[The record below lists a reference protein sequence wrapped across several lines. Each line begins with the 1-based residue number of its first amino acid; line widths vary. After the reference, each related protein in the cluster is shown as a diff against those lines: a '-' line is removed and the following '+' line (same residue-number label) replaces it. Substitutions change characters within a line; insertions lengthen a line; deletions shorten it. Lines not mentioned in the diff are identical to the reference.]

1 MQTGLGLEVAFTL
14 DWRSEINPDH
24 TQGMNNKTAIITGAA
39 RRIGE
44 AITRE
49 LHNAGM
55 DIVLHFNTS
64 REAVEKLALDLNRL
78 RPDSAYTLQADLL
91 NRDTYTGLINQAYA
105 INRRLDVLINNA
117 SVFFPTPLQN
127 LGFDQWDEMM
137 NINLRA
143 PFFLAQAAAGY
154 LKMVNGS
161 VINLTDIH
169 AERPLLKHAVY
180 SISKAALVILTQSL
194 AKELAPDVR
203 VNAISPGA
211 IFWSEYVNEDEKAGI
226 INKTL
231 LKKQGTGTDIA
242 KAARYLVFD
251 ADYITGQVLV
261 IDGGRSLYS

>member
-1 MQTGLGLEVAFTL
+1 
-14 DWRSEINPDH
+14 
-24 TQGMNNKTAIITGAA
+24 MNNKTAIITGAA
-39 RRIGE
+39 MRIGE

-55 DIVLHFNTS
+55 DIILHFNTS
-64 REAVEKLALDLNRL
+64 REAVEKLALDLNRI
-78 RPDSAYTLQADLL
+78 RSDSAHILQADLK
-91 NRDTYTGLINQAYA
+91 NRDAYASLINQAYA
-105 INRRLDVLINNA
+105 VNRRLDVLINNA
-117 SVFFPTPLQN
+117 SVFYPTPLQDP
-127 LGFDQWDEMM
+127 GFEQWDEM
-137 NINLRA
+137 INVNLMA

-169 AERPLLKHAVY
+169 AEQPLLQHAVY
-180 SISKAALVILTQSL
+180 SISKAGLVMLTQSL

-211 IFWSEYVNEDEKAGI
+211 IFWSEYIDEDEKSMI
-226 INKTL
+226 LNKIL
-231 LKKQGTGTDIA
+231 LKKQGAGTDIA

-251 ADYITGQVLV
+251 ADYTTGQILV